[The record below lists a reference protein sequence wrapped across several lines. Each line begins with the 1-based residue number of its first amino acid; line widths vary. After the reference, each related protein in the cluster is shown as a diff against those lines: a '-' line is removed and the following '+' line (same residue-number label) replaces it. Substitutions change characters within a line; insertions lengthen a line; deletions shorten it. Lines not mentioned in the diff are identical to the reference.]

1 MNNDMVWILTKRN
14 IELEKRVENLEKFIE
29 ELKWNIEYKWGLDRP
44 ANTDVW
50 DAIRHLA
57 SR

>member
-1 MNNDMVWILTKRN
+1 MNNDMVWTLTKRN

-29 ELKWNIEYKWGLDRP
+29 ELQWNIEYKWGLDRP
-44 ANTDVW
+44 PNTAVW
-50 DAIRHLA
+50 DAIHHLA